1 VYVQP
6 VSCTAWLLVLLCL
19 QGSLRSAGVSGGV
32 SGWEDLMLALNTSWP
47 LNLVVGKRQL
57 LHYQALFKQLLS
69 LKHAEK
75 QLGYVWQALRATKRL
90 TK

>member
-1 VYVQP
+1 
-6 VSCTAWLLVLLCL
+6 
-19 QGSLRSAGVSGGV
+19 
-32 SGWEDLMLALNTSWP
+32 MLSLNTSWP

-57 LHYQALFKQLLS
+57 LHYQVLFKQLLS

-90 TK
+90 SK